1 MGNLAVSIQDQGEG
15 LLAPMDGR
23 FGRAPRFLIV
33 DLNSHQILWTVANPA
48 QDASHG
54 AGPKAAGVMK
64 DYGVVGVISGRFGPK
79 AAEAL
84 EAFGIETWIAPDGLG
99 AGEALAMHQKGQLER
114 QALRTYR

>member
-33 DLNSHQILWTVANPA
+33 DLESHQILWTVANPA

-54 AGPKAAGVMK
+54 AGPQTAGLMK
-64 DYGVVGVISGRFGPK
+64 DYGVEGVISGRYGPK

-84 EAFGIETWIAPDGLG
+84 EALGIQAWIAPDGLG
-99 AGEALAMHQKGQLER
+99 AGEALAMHRAGRLER
-114 QALRTYR
+114 QVLRTYR

>member
-1 MGNLAVSIQDQGEG
+1 MGSLAISIQSRGEG

-33 DLNSHQILWTVANPA
+33 DSKSRRVLRTVVNPA

-54 AGPKAAGVMK
+54 AGPRAASLMK
-64 DYGVVGVISGRFGPK
+64 DQGVEGVISGRFGPK

-84 EAFGIETWIAPDGLG
+84 EALGVQAWIAPDDLG
-99 AGEALAMHQKGQLER
+99 AGEALAMHRAGQLER
-114 QALRTYR
+114 HSLRTYR